1 MSKTIGIT
9 ATARKISPEEIEAG
23 ILFFQERGYRVIT
36 HPSLWE
42 SDHQFAG
49 TDAIRAKALQDF
61 ILDDRIDCIVCARGG
76 YGTLRMVDLVD
87 FSSLK
92 KTKKL
97 IAGYSDITVLHN
109 HLLAQHELMSLH
121 STMPV
126 NMKSNT
132 PEALQSI
139 LDAIEGKDL
148 SYTLSSHPLNRKGMS
163 EGILFGGNLS
173 LVYALQGS
181 ASLPDAKGK
190 ILFLEDLDE
199 YLYHIDRMMLS
210 LKRSGILA
218 QLNGLIIGGFTE
230 MKDNAIPFGKS
241 AEEIILE
248 HVAEYEYPVCFGFP
262 GGHIPDNRTLIMGG
276 RLTMKIEEHSE
287 LKSSFSK

>member
-199 YLYHIDRMMLS
+199 YLYHIDRMMMN
-210 LKRSGILA
+210 LKRNGKLA
-218 QLNGLIIGGFTE
+218 GLKGLIVGGMTE
-230 MKDNAIPFGKS
+230 MKDNPTPFGRT
-241 AEEIILE
+241 AEEIIAE
-248 HVAEYEYPVCFGFP
+248 AVAEYDYPVVYGFP
-262 GGHIPDNRTLIMGG
+262 AGHIPNNYPLIFGREVTLNVTEKME
-276 RLTMKIEEHSE
+276 LT
-287 LKSSFSK
+287 FQA